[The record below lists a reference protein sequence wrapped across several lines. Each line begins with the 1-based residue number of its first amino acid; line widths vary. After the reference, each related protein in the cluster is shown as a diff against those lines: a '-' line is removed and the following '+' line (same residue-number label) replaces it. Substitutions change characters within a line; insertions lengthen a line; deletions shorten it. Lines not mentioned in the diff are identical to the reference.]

1 MPWREAH
8 SCFLDQVARNE
19 RRGGSASG
27 FRRGPGRALG
37 FFEKA
42 LRRLGSRYRVLAP
55 CLLRASPLTLAGTL
69 TSSRFRRHAGGTLN
83 AVARCQT
90 NLKLDNLI
98 PDGIGALMVG
108 DGQQFAQAT
117 SRIRCLRFIA
127 YRFCRRL
134 LAGRSGCHG
143 LLNGLF
149 FVHLH
154 IIARIIG
161 SVPVLLVEPDVMWG
175 FCLRTPRQT
184 AFNLKNSVEPQRHR
198 EHRGKTKC
206 CAVRP
211 DHPMGE
217 RLPTQTALI
226 HRLSLCLR
234 VSVVGFLGL
243 SRHEPPPSLRFAAHF
258 SDLSFA

>member
-1 MPWREAH
+1 
-8 SCFLDQVARNE
+8 
-19 RRGGSASG
+19 
-27 FRRGPGRALG
+27 
-37 FFEKA
+37 
-42 LRRLGSRYRVLAP
+42 
-55 CLLRASPLTLAGTL
+55 LAGTL

-127 YRFCRRL
+127 YRFSRRL
-134 LAGRSGCHG
+134 LAGRRVCHG
-143 LLNGLF
+143 LLDGLF

-175 FCLRTPRQT
+175 FCLRTPR
-184 AFNLKNSVEPQRHR
+184 
-198 EHRGKTKC
+198 
-206 CAVRP
+206 
-211 DHPMGE
+211 
-217 RLPTQTALI
+217 
-226 HRLSLCLR
+226 
-234 VSVVGFLGL
+234 
-243 SRHEPPPSLRFAAHF
+243 
-258 SDLSFA
+258 